1 MEGASQ
7 VQNLITPEL
16 LVQLGFSVVFLIFV
30 YMLWKKVEKKE
41 EQARED
47 VKEKDLRIQQ
57 LTDNLSTKF
66 DENTR
71 MSEGVKNA
79 LDRNTDLMEKVLDR
93 FDETMRN
100 GTKDT

>member
-1 MEGASQ
+1 MDGQ

-30 YMLWKKVEKKE
+30 WMLWKKLDKKE
-41 EQARED
+41 EEQKQERASKDQRIRE
-47 VKEKDLRIQQ
+47 

-71 MSEGVKNA
+71 INEGVKNA
-79 LDRNTDLMEKVLDR
+79 LDRNTDIMEKVLDR

-100 GTKDT
+100 GTKDNT

>member
-1 MEGASQ
+1 MDTQ

-41 EQARED
+41 EEAKEER
-47 VKEKDLRIQQ
+47 KEKDQRIRE

-71 MSEGVKNA
+71 INEGVKNA
-79 LDRNTDLMEKVLDR
+79 LDRNTDVMARVLDR
-93 FDETMRN
+93 FNETMRN
-100 GTKDT
+100 GTKDNI